1 MTATNPSTDQTAADA
16 TTTTATTTT
25 AQLIRPEARTTLVSG
40 TATEVSVQASSHRFT
55 IDEPASLGGTDKGA
69 TPVEHLLAA
78 LGSCQVI
85 TFQVWAEKLG
95 IKLDGVDI
103 ALTGEID
110 LRGFFGQAEGVR
122 PGFQS
127 IDVSVQLSGP
137 ESPER
142 YAELTRAVEEHC
154 PVLDGL
160 GNTVPVRTTY
170 AIG

>member
-1 MTATNPSTDQTAADA
+1 MTTTQQ
-16 TTTTATTTT
+16 TTTTTTEP
-25 AQLIRPEARTTLVSG
+25 QVIRPEVRTTLVSG
-40 TATEVSVQASSHRFT
+40 TATEVRVTASSHGFT

-69 TPVEHLLAA
+69 NPVEHLLGA
-78 LGSCQVI
+78 LGACQVI
-85 TFQVWAEKLG
+85 TFQVWAQKLG
-95 IKLDGVDI
+95 IQLDEVDI

-110 LRGFFGQAEGVR
+110 LRGFFGLADDVR

-137 ESPER
+137 ESAER
-142 YAELTRAVEEHC
+142 YDELTRAVEEHC

-170 AIG
+170 AVA